1 MTRSNAVLAIRYLAV
16 DVVGS
21 LLYFPL
27 WWFSAGAY
35 RTGRFCVG
43 TVRRQ
48 AQAFAIGVWLRNLFT
63 PMYGLRD
70 WQGRIISFFMRLMI
84 VTWYSIVLTV
94 MSVLMLLLFIAWLAF
109 PLFVAAEFARQL
121 AGVMTSFRP

>member
-1 MTRSNAVLAIRYLAV
+1 MTRSNAVLAIKYLAV
-16 DVVGS
+16 DIVGS
-21 LLYFPL
+21 FLYFPL
-27 WWFSAGAY
+27 WWYTAGAL
-35 RTGRFCVG
+35 RTGRFCAG

-48 AQAFAIGVWLRNLFT
+48 GQSFAIGVWLKNLFT

-84 VTWYSIVLTV
+84 VTWYSFI
-94 MSVLMLLLFIAWLAF
+94 LLLLSIVMTLVFLAWLAF
-109 PLFVAAEFARQL
+109 PLLVVSEFLRQL

>member
-1 MTRSNAVLAIRYLAV
+1 MTRSNAVLAIKYLAV
-16 DVVGS
+16 DIVGS
-21 LLYFPL
+21 FLYFPV
-27 WWFSAGAY
+27 WWYTAGAL

-43 TVRRQ
+43 TVRGQGRS
-48 AQAFAIGVWLRNLFT
+48 FAIGVWLKNLFT

-84 VTWYSIVLTV
+84 VTWYSIVLAAL
-94 MSVLMLLLFIAWLAF
+94 SVLMLAVFLAWLAF
-109 PLFVAAEFARQL
+109 PILVASELVRQF